1 MLLLLQILHL
11 DEGSLS
17 RTLSISLCVSVSLS
31 LSLSFLSLSLSLS
44 LSLCANAQNWYGIYT
59 TCFQHI
65 GYRQAGPINWHF
77 QLAKWNYKWFQKNG
91 HELLWIFYSNQ
102 ATGFG
107 PCKIT
112 LKSSSEGSVKCVEI
126 RKPEMMCSVEKVCRT
141 FLEQRCRAQLESR
154 GADIAS
160 IYICAIIKPQEI
172 ISNA

>member
-1 MLLLLQILHL
+1 MLLPLQILHL

-17 RTLSISLCVSVSLS
+17 LTLSISLCLS
-31 LSLSFLSLSLSLS
+31 LSLFVCV
-44 LSLCANAQNWYGIYT
+44 CANAQNWYGIYT

-91 HELLWIFYSNQ
+91 HELLPIFYSNQ